1 MALRPTPVPEES
13 IGRYRIEAEL
23 GRGAMGVVYQARD
36 PVLGRRVALKTI
48 HETFSAAESYR
59 RRFFAEARAAAGLSH
74 PGIVLVYDIGLDA
87 DTRRLFLALE
97 HLEGET
103 VEARLARETRLP
115 WRDALHVAATI
126 ARALDHAHGKG
137 VVHRDVKPSNIM
149 ILADGQAKI
158 LDFGVARLPAS
169 QLTGAGELVGTPAY
183 MSPERVREED
193 ADGRTDVF
201 SLGAVLYEMVTGRRP
216 FQGRTI
222 PEVLRAVEAFDPPPP
237 SRAVPDVP
245 AGLDGVV
252 ARALQKSV
260 DRRYATAGEL
270 AESLDA
276 VIRGRAPAPP
286 KETASPGPDPEL
298 LRKVSTT
305 RPAGVSLRLPPTL
318 RVSVAILSG
327 SLQGEVFPL
336 NQPRLVIG
344 RDGAETEA
352 PDVALP
358 DSEVSGQ
365 HAAVECYGERV
376 LLRDLGS
383 TNGTFVGETR
393 VTQRELEDRTE
404 FRIGRTSMLLML
416 TPLEESAPRSS

>member
-1 MALRPTPVPEES
+1 MALNPESARDES

-23 GRGAMGVVYQARD
+23 GRGAMGVVYRARD

-48 HETFSAAESYR
+48 HETLSAAESYR

-103 VEARLARETRLP
+103 VEARLIQRTRLP
-115 WRDALHVAATI
+115 WRDAVHVAAGI
-126 ARALDHAHGKG
+126 ARALDHAHRKG

-149 ILADGQAKI
+149 ILPDGQAKI

-169 QLTGAGELVGTPAY
+169 QLTGAGQLIGTPAY
-183 MSPERVREED
+183 MSPERSREED

-222 PEVLRAVEAFDPPPP
+222 PEVLRAVETLDPPPP
-237 SRAVPDVP
+237 SRSVPEVP
-245 AGLDGVV
+245 ARLDDVV
-252 ARALQKSV
+252 ARALQKQL
-260 DRRYATAGEL
+260 DRRYPTAGAL
-270 AESLDA
+270 ADALDA
-276 VIRGRAPAPP
+276 LIRGRAPETPKDAAPP
-286 KETASPGPDPEL
+286 RPDPEL
-298 LRKVSTT
+298 LKKVSTT
-305 RPAGVSLRLPPTL
+305 RRAGVSLRLPPTL

-327 SLQGEVFPL
+327 SLQGEVFSL
-336 NQPRLVIG
+336 DQPRLVIG
-344 RDGAETEA
+344 RAGAETDT

-358 DSEVSGQ
+358 DSEVSGH

-383 TNGTFVGETR
+383 TNGTFVGESR

-404 FRIGRTSMLLML
+404 FRVGRTSMLLTL
-416 TPLEESAPRSS
+416 TPLDEPDPRSL